1 MKMEVDFEGEGDW
14 KKRYKAGQMETLR
27 QMLRYVVAKMGA
39 DAEEELELLKTERE
53 QVEAGWI

>member
-1 MKMEVDFEGEGDW
+1 MEVDFEGEDW
-14 KKRYKAGQMETLR
+14 EKGYKAGRMNTLR
-27 QMLRYVVAKMGA
+27 QLLRYAVAKMGA